1 MTPSSVPSLLPLR
14 LLLLVS
20 LATACAAHR
29 GPAAPIASSS
39 ASKGNTAY
47 VVGLLPL
54 HPTSP
59 EAAAEA
65 KAQQS
70 LIEQALATLTPGT
83 PIVVVHPDIQ
93 PPTSPEQASAL
104 VQSTKV
110 DELFWGEVS
119 LENGKLS
126 VSLRG
131 FERTVNAPHGTW
143 PMEYTL
149 ADPAQ
154 REARELDALRVA
166 QYLLEE
172 SLLPQMMRNRPT
184 EVRQTLEV
192 LVVRKP
198 KDWVDWNSDIIHRRW
213 GMLGRLT
220 RDGVLTEQRYR
231 AALAEV
237 AEQASSPPSSATL
250 AREAFFSAGL
260 ARGFLLQGKP
270 QAAVELLSDVV
281 RRVPDEADS
290 RLLLGRAWLALG
302 NRAEATKVLEPL
314 SRQHANLESTRLYTV
329 AVADQ
334 PEQVN
339 AALAWLQEKQPE
351 DTSVRLLRY
360 VIAPSPEAT
369 TDLKAFTASHP
380 AASWPLPVMRYLL
393 GELDEQALWA
403 AAKNAD
409 DHLERI
415 QNGQAHYFL
424 GEAALSGVLPGHLG
438 APDRGVARRHFE
450 ASIAT
455 SAFHQPTYNLA
466 DARLEQLALPE
477 GTPSSQQ

>member
-1 MTPSSVPSLLPLR
+1 MSTRPAPSLL
-14 LLLLVS
+14 LLQSILLVS

-29 GPAAPIASSS
+29 GPAIPTASSS
-39 ASKGNTAY
+39 ASKGDTPY

-54 HPTSP
+54 RPTSP

-65 KAQQS
+65 KTQQS

-83 PIVVVHPDIQ
+83 PIVVVHPDVQ
-93 PPTSPEQASAL
+93 PPTSAEQASAL
-104 VQSTKV
+104 AQSAKV

-126 VSLRG
+126 VRLQG

-192 LVVRKP
+192 LVVREP

-237 AEQASSPPSSATL
+237 AAQASSPPSSAAL
-250 AREAFFSAGL
+250 YKEAFFSAGL

-281 RRVPDEADS
+281 RRVPDETDS

-302 NRAEATKVLEPL
+302 NRAEAAKVLEPL
-314 SRQHANLESTRLYTV
+314 SQQNANLETSRLYTV

-334 PEQVN
+334 PERVD
-339 AALAWLQEKQPE
+339 AALARLQEKQPE
-351 DTSVRLLRY
+351 DMGVRLLRH
-360 VIAPSPEAT
+360 VIAPSPESTA
-369 TDLKAFTASHP
+369 DLKAFTASHP
-380 AASWPLPVMRYLL
+380 TAAWPLPVARYLL

-409 DHLERI
+409 DHQERI
-415 QNGQAHYFL
+415 QNCQAHYLL
-424 GEAALSGVLPGHLG
+424 GEAALSGVLPGRSG
-438 APDRGVARRHFE
+438 SPDRNEARRHFE
-450 ASIAT
+450 AAIAT
-455 SAFHQPTYNLA
+455 SAFHLPAYNLA

-477 GTPSSQQ
+477 GTTSSQR